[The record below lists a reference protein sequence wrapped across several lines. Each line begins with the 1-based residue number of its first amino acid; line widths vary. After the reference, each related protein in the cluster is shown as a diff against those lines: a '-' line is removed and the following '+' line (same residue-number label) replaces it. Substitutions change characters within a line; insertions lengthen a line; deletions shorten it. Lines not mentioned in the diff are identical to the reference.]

1 LIFVLLSVPDIFN
14 HALFYCVNF
23 SLFQSR
29 NEKER
34 QESRY

>member
-1 LIFVLLSVPDIFN
+1 LLSVPDIFN
-14 HALFYCVNF
+14 HAFYCVNF